1 MSLFLAACGFNKE
14 SGGSENASSDGGD
27 KKKEQELRVNI
38 KTEPFSLN
46 PGLANDSTSSNV
58 LLQTFEGL
66 TRIGKDGKPENAM
79 AKDVKVS
86 DDQTKYTFT
95 IRDDAKWSNG
105 DPVTAKDFE
114 YAWKWALDPK
124 NESQYAYQLYY
135 VKNAQAAN
143 EGKGSLDDVAVK
155 ATDDKTA

>member
-1 MSLFLAACGFNKE
+1 
-14 SGGSENASSDGGD
+14 
-27 KKKEQELRVNI
+27 
-38 KTEPFSLN
+38 
-46 PGLANDSTSSNV
+46 
-58 LLQTFEGL
+58 
-66 TRIGKDGKPENAM
+66 M

-124 NESQYAYQLYY
+124 TNLNMHINYTML
-135 VKNAQAAN
+135 KCT
-143 EGKGSLDDVAVK
+143 GC
-155 ATDDKTA
+155 